1 MTSLSKIN
9 SKILDMNIPYKP
21 KLPETN
27 QPIIIIGASGIVKD
41 AHLPAYEMAGFTV
54 FGITNRTISKAHD
67 LAKKF
72 KIANVFENVAEAVKN
87 APSNAVYDITVLPD
101 QYIEILE
108 QLPDGA
114 AVLIQKPMG
123 NDLAQAR
130 EIVAV
135 CERKKLVAGI
145 NFQLRFASFVSAA
158 RHLIKEGIIGDLY
171 DLEFKVTVNTPWE
184 LFPLIKEHPRL
195 EILFHS
201 VHYIDCIRSF
211 LGNPKSVMAKTEK
224 HPLKKLS
231 SSRSTIILDYG
242 EDKHVVINT
251 NHDHHFGAK
260 HEESY
265 IKWEG
270 TKGAIKAK
278 MGLLMNYPDGLPD
291 EFEYSIAN
299 ENGEYEWK
307 KIELEGSWFP
317 EAFIGTMSNLMRFK
331 EGSDI
336 KLLASVQ
343 DVLDTMKVVEACYIS
358 NESGGVSLNELY
370 FTI

>member
-1 MTSLSKIN
+1 MTIN
-9 SKILDMNIPYKP
+9 YKP
-21 KLPETN
+21 LLPETQ

-41 AHLPAYEMAGFTV
+41 AHLPAYEMAGFKV
-54 FGITNRTISKAHD
+54 FGITNRTLSKAQE
-67 LAKKF
+67 LAEKYN
-72 KIANVFENVAEAVKN
+72 IEHVFESVADAVKN
-87 APSNAVYDITVLPD
+87 APKNTVYDITVLPD

-135 CERKKLVAGI
+135 CEKKQLVAGI

-158 RHLIKEGIIGDLY
+158 RDLINKGIIGELY
-171 DLEFKVTVNTPWE
+171 DLEFRVAVNTPWE

-211 LGNPKSVMAKTEK
+211 LGNPKSVMAKTTK

-242 EDKHVVINT
+242 ETMRVVINT
-251 NHDHHFGAK
+251 NHDHAFGAH
-260 HEESY
+260 HEESF

-278 MGLLMNYPDGLPD
+278 MGLLMNYPEGLPD
-291 EFEYSIAN
+291 VFEYATIDSENNNQYKWKQIA
-299 ENGEYEWK
+299 
-307 KIELEGSWFP
+307 LEGSWFP

-331 EGSDI
+331 EGSDA
-336 KLLASVQ
+336 KLHASVQ
-343 DVLDTMKVVEACYIS
+343 DVLDTMKIVEACYIS
-358 NESGGVSLNELY
+358 TTKGGISLTEL
-370 FTI
+370 

>member
-1 MTSLSKIN
+1 MTIN
-9 SKILDMNIPYKP
+9 YQPL
-21 KLPETN
+21 LPETQ
-27 QPIIIIGASGIVKD
+27 QPIIIIGASGIVND
-41 AHLPAYEMAGFTV
+41 AHLPAYKMAGFTV
-54 FGITNRTISKAHD
+54 FGITNRTLSKAHD
-67 LAKKF
+67 LAKKYT
-72 KIANVFENVAEAVKN
+72 IPHVFESVADAVKN
-87 APSNAVYDITVLPD
+87 APNNAVYDITVLPD

-135 CERKKLVAGI
+135 CERKQLVAGI

-158 RHLIKEGIIGDLY
+158 RDLISRGVIGELY
-171 DLEFKVTVNTPWE
+171 DLEFRVAVNTPWE

-211 LGNPKSVMAKTEK
+211 LGNPKSVMAKTVK

-242 EDKHVVINT
+242 EQMRVVINT
-251 NHDHHFGAK
+251 NHDHAFGSH

-278 MGLLMNYPDGLPD
+278 MGLLMNYPEGLPD
-291 EFEYSIAN
+291 VFEYATISS
-299 ENGEYEWK
+299 ENSTQYEWHK
-307 KIELEGSWFP
+307 VPLEGSWFP
-317 EAFIGTMSNLMRFK
+317 EAFIGTMSNLMRYK
-331 EGSDI
+331 EGSDST
-336 KLLASVQ
+336 LHASVQ
-343 DVLDTMKVVEACYIS
+343 DVLDTMKIVEACYIS
-358 NESGGVSLNELY
+358 TTQGGISIDEL
-370 FTI
+370 

>member
-1 MTSLSKIN
+1 
-9 SKILDMNIPYKP
+9 MNIPYKP
-21 KLPETN
+21 LLPETQ

-67 LAKKF
+67 LAKQF
-72 KIANVFENVAEAVKN
+72 KIEHVFENVAEAVKN
-87 APSNAVYDITVLPD
+87 APSNAIYDITVLPD

-108 QLPDGA
+108 QLPDGS

-135 CERKKLVAGI
+135 CERKKLVAAI

-158 RHLIKEGIIGDLY
+158 RHIINQGIIGDLY

-211 LGNPKSVMAKTEK
+211 LGNPKGVYAKTTN

-231 SSRSTIILDYG
+231 SCRSSIILDYG
-242 EDKHVVINT
+242 DSMRVVINT
-251 NHDHHFGAK
+251 NHDHHFGSK

-278 MGLLMNYPDGLPD
+278 MGLLMNYPDGMPD
-291 EFEYSIAN
+291 EFEVAI
-299 ENGEYEWK
+299 EKEGKYEWE

-331 EGSDI
+331 EGSDD

-358 NESGGVSLNELY
+358 NEKGGIPLNG
-370 FTI
+370 F

>member
-1 MTSLSKIN
+1 
-9 SKILDMNIPYKP
+9 MNIPYKP
-21 KLPETN
+21 LLPETE

-41 AHLPAYEMAGFTV
+41 AHLPAYEMAGFKV
-54 FGITNRTISKAHD
+54 FGITNRTISKAYD
-67 LAKKF
+67 LQKQF
-72 KIANVFENVAEAVKN
+72 KIDHVFENVADAVKN

-135 CERKKLVAGI
+135 CERKNLVAAI

-158 RHLIKEGIIGDLY
+158 RYLINEGIIGQLY

-211 LGNPKSVMAKTEK
+211 LGNPKGVMAKTAK

-231 SSRSTIILDYG
+231 SSRSTIILDYA
-242 EDKHVVINT
+242 EDIHVVINT
-251 NHDHHFGAK
+251 NHDHHFGPK

-270 TKGAIKAK
+270 TKGAIRAK

-291 EFEYSIAN
+291 VFEYALAKKDN
-299 ENGEYEWK
+299 EKEYEWTEVK
-307 KIELEGSWFP
+307 LEGSWFP
-317 EAFIGTMSNLMRFK
+317 EAFIGAMSNLMRYK
-331 EGSDI
+331 EGSDKI
-336 KLLASVQ
+336 LSASVQ
-343 DVLDTMKVVEACYIS
+343 DVLGTMKVVEACYIS
-358 NESGGVSLNELY
+358 SKNGGISFDEV
-370 FTI
+370 

>member
-1 MTSLSKIN
+1 MDIQ
-9 SKILDMNIPYKP
+9 YKP
-21 KLPETN
+21 LLPETK

-41 AHLPAYEMAGFTV
+41 AHLPAYKMAGFSV
-54 FGITNRTISKAHD
+54 FGITNRTIAKAHAMAD
-67 LAKKF
+67 EF
-72 KIANVFENVAEAVKN
+72 NIPNVFESVADAVKN

-123 NDLAQAR
+123 NDLAQAK

-135 CERKKLVAGI
+135 CERKKLAAGI
-145 NFQLRFASFVSAA
+145 NFQLRFASYISAA
-158 RHLIKEGIIGDLY
+158 RQLINQGIIGDLY
-171 DLEFKVTVNTPWE
+171 DLEVKVTVNTPWE

-211 LGNPKSVMAKTEK
+211 LGNPKGVYAKTAN

-231 SSRSTIILDYG
+231 SCRSSIIMDYG
-242 EDKHVVINT
+242 DSMRVVINT
-251 NHDHHFGAK
+251 NHDHHFGPK

-278 MGLLMNYPDGLPD
+278 MGLLMNYPEGMPD
-291 EFEYSIAN
+291 EFEVAV
-299 ENGEYEWK
+299 EKDGKYEWE

-331 EGSDI
+331 EGSDD

-358 NESGGVSLNELY
+358 NEKGGIPLNEL
-370 FTI
+370 

>member
-1 MTSLSKIN
+1 
-9 SKILDMNIPYKP
+9 MNITYKP
-21 KLPETN
+21 LLPETK

-67 LAKKF
+67 LAKQF
-72 KIANVFENVAEAVKN
+72 KIEHVFGNVAEAVKN

-123 NDLAQAR
+123 NDLAQAK

-135 CERKKLVAGI
+135 CERKKLVAAI

-158 RHLIKEGIIGDLY
+158 RYMITQGIIGDLY
-171 DLEFKVTVNTPWE
+171 DMEVKVTVNTPWE

-211 LGNPKSVMAKTEK
+211 LGNPKGVYAKTTN

-231 SSRSTIILDYG
+231 SCRSSIILDYG
-242 EDKHVVINT
+242 DSMRVVINT
-251 NHDHHFGAK
+251 NHDHYFGPK

-278 MGLLMNYPDGLPD
+278 MGLLMNYPDGMPD
-291 EFEYSIAN
+291 EFELAI
-299 ENGEYEWK
+299 EKDGKYEWE

-331 EGSDI
+331 EGSDD

-358 NESGGVSLNELY
+358 NQKGGIPLNDL
-370 FTI
+370 

>member
-1 MTSLSKIN
+1 MTIN
-9 SKILDMNIPYKP
+9 YKP
-21 KLPETN
+21 LLPETQ

-41 AHLPAYEMAGFTV
+41 AHLPAYEMAGFKV
-54 FGITNRTISKAHD
+54 FGITNRTLSKAQE
-67 LAKKF
+67 LAEKYN
-72 KIANVFENVAEAVKN
+72 IEHVFESVADAVKN
-87 APSNAVYDITVLPD
+87 APKNTVYDITVLPD

-135 CERKKLVAGI
+135 CEKKQLVAGI

-158 RHLIKEGIIGDLY
+158 RDLINKGIIGELY
-171 DLEFKVTVNTPWE
+171 DLEFRVAVNTPWE

-201 VHYIDCIRSF
+201 VHYIDCVRSF
-211 LGNPKSVMAKTEK
+211 LGNPKSVMAKTTK

-242 EDKHVVINT
+242 ETMRVVINT
-251 NHDHHFGAK
+251 NHDHAFGSH
-260 HEESY
+260 HEESF

-278 MGLLMNYPDGLPD
+278 MGLLMNYPEGLPD
-291 EFEYSIAN
+291 VFEYATIDS
-299 ENGEYEWK
+299 ENNNQYEWK
-307 KIELEGSWFP
+307 QIALEGSWFP

-331 EGSDI
+331 EGSDA
-336 KLLASVQ
+336 KLHASVQ
-343 DVLDTMKVVEACYIS
+343 DVLDTMKIVEACYIS
-358 NESGGVSLNELY
+358 TTNGGIALDEL
-370 FTI
+370 

>member
-1 MTSLSKIN
+1 MDIQ
-9 SKILDMNIPYKP
+9 YKP
-21 KLPETN
+21 LLPQN
-27 QPIIIIGASGIVKD
+27 PDPIIIIGASGIVKD
-41 AHLPAYEMAGFTV
+41 AHLPAYKMAGFSV
-54 FGITNRTISKAHD
+54 YGITNRTFAKAK
-67 LAKKF
+67 AMAEEF
-72 KIANVFENVAEAVKN
+72 GIPNVYENVAEAVKKAPKN
-87 APSNAVYDITVLPD
+87 AIYDITVLPD

-130 EIVAV
+130 EIVEV
-135 CERKKLVAGI
+135 CERKSLVAAM
-145 NFQLRFASFVSAA
+145 NFQLRFSPFVSAA
-158 RHLIKEGIIGDLY
+158 RYLINNGIIGDLY
-171 DLEFKVTVNTPWE
+171 DFEFKVTVNTPWE

-211 LGNPKSVMAKTEK
+211 LGNPKGVYAKTSH

-231 SSRSTIILDYG
+231 SCRSSIILNYG
-242 EDKHVVINT
+242 DDKRVVINT
-251 NHDHHFGAK
+251 NHDHHFGPE

-278 MGLLMNYPDGLPD
+278 MGLLMNYPDGMPD
-291 EFEYSIAN
+291 SFEYAVADK
-299 ENGEYEWK
+299 NGAFNWTK
-307 KIELEGSWFP
+307 VALEGSWFP

-331 EGSDI
+331 EGSDD

-343 DVLDTMKVVEACYIS
+343 DVLDTMRVVEACYIS
-358 NESGGVSLNELY
+358 DSQGGISLNEL
-370 FTI
+370 

>member
-1 MTSLSKIN
+1 MEIQ
-9 SKILDMNIPYKP
+9 YKP
-21 KLPETN
+21 LLPETP

-41 AHLPAYEMAGFTV
+41 AHLPAYKMAGFAV
-54 FGITNRTISKAHD
+54 HGITNRTLSKAV
-67 LAKKF
+67 AMAEEF
-72 KIANVFENVAEAVKN
+72 GIPNVYENVAEAVQH
-87 APSNAVYDITVLPD
+87 APKNAVYDITVLPD
-101 QYIEILE
+101 QYVEILE

-145 NFQLRFASFVSAA
+145 NFQLRFASFVGAA
-158 RHLIKEGIIGDLY
+158 RDLINKGIIGDLY

-211 LGNPKSVMAKTEK
+211 LGNPKGVYAKTSH

-231 SSRSTIILDYG
+231 SCRSAIILNYG
-242 EDKHVVINT
+242 EDKRVVINT
-251 NHDHHFGAK
+251 NHDHHFGPK

-278 MGLLMNYPDGLPD
+278 MGLLMNYPNGLPD
-291 EFEYSIAN
+291 CFEYAIGDK
-299 ENGEYEWK
+299 NGTYHWRK
-307 KIELEGSWFP
+307 VDLEGSWFP
-317 EAFIGTMSNLMRFK
+317 DAFIGTMSNLMRFK
-331 EGSDI
+331 EGSDE
-336 KLLASVQ
+336 KLLTSVQ

-358 NESGGVSLNELY
+358 NSQGGISINEL
-370 FTI
+370 

>member
-1 MTSLSKIN
+1 M
-9 SKILDMNIPYKP
+9 DIPYKP
-21 KLPETN
+21 LLPETL

-54 FGITNRTISKAHD
+54 FGITNRTISKAYE
-67 LAKKF
+67 LAQKY
-72 KIANVFENVAEAVKN
+72 KIKHVFENVAQAVKN
-87 APSNAVYDITVLPD
+87 APANAVYDITVLPD
-101 QYIEILE
+101 QYIDILE

-135 CERKKLVAGI
+135 CERKKLVAAI

-158 RHLIKEGIIGDLY
+158 RYIINQGIIGDLY
-171 DLEFKVTVNTPWE
+171 DFEFKVSVNTPWE

-211 LGNPKSVMAKTEK
+211 LGNPKRVMAKTAN

-231 SSRSTIILDYG
+231 SSRSTIILDFG
-242 EDKHVVINT
+242 EAMHVVINT
-251 NHDHHFGAK
+251 NHDHHFGPK

-291 EFEYSIAN
+291 VFEYALAD
-299 ENGEYEWK
+299 ENGTYEWK
-307 KIELEGSWFP
+307 TIQLEGSWFP

-331 EGSDI
+331 EGSDT
-336 KLLASVQ
+336 KLLTSAQ
-343 DVLDTMKVVEACYIS
+343 EILETMKVVEACYIS
-358 NESGGVSLNELY
+358 NKNGGVSLDEL
-370 FTI
+370 

>member
-1 MTSLSKIN
+1 
-9 SKILDMNIPYKP
+9 MNIPYKP
-21 KLPETN
+21 LLPETQ

-67 LAKKF
+67 LAKQY
-72 KIANVFENVAEAVKN
+72 KIPHVFENVAEAVKN
-87 APSNAVYDITVLPD
+87 APTNAVYDITVLPD

-135 CERKKLVAGI
+135 CERKKLVAAI

-158 RHLIKEGIIGDLY
+158 RYIIDQGIIGDLY
-171 DLEFKVTVNTPWE
+171 DFEFKVTVNTPWE

-211 LGNPKSVMAKTEK
+211 LGNPKGVYAKTSH

-231 SSRSTIILDYG
+231 SCRSSIILNYG
-242 EDKHVVINT
+242 EAMRVVINT
-251 NHDHHFGAK
+251 NHDHHFGPK
-260 HEESY
+260 NEESY

-278 MGLLMNYPDGLPD
+278 MGLLMNYPDGMPD
-291 EFEYSIAN
+291 EFEIALPN
-299 ENGEYEWK
+299 DEGTFEWK

-331 EGSDI
+331 EGTDQ

-358 NESGGVSLNELY
+358 NKNGGVSLDEL
-370 FTI
+370 

>member
-1 MTSLSKIN
+1 
-9 SKILDMNIPYKP
+9 MNIPYKP
-21 KLPETN
+21 LLPETE
-27 QPIIIIGASGIVKD
+27 QPIVIIGASGIVKD

-67 LAKKF
+67 LAKQF
-72 KIANVFENVAEAVKN
+72 KIQHVFENVAEAVKH

-135 CERKKLVAGI
+135 CERKKLVAAI
-145 NFQLRFASFVSAA
+145 NFQLRFSPFVSAA
-158 RHLIKEGIIGDLY
+158 RYMINQGLLGDLY

-211 LGNPKSVMAKTEK
+211 LGNPKGVYAKTTN

-231 SSRSTIILDYG
+231 SCRSSIILNYG
-242 EDKHVVINT
+242 DSMRVVINT
-251 NHDHHFGAK
+251 NHDHHFGSK

-291 EFEYSIAN
+291 VFEYALPTEDGSI
-299 ENGEYEWK
+299 YEWK
-307 KIELEGSWFP
+307 EIKLEGSWFP

-331 EGSDI
+331 EGSDD

-343 DVLDTMKVVEACYIS
+343 DVLDTMKVVEACYVS
-358 NESGGVSLNELY
+358 NKSGGVSLDEL
-370 FTI
+370 

>member
-1 MTSLSKIN
+1 
-9 SKILDMNIPYKP
+9 MNVTYKP
-21 KLPETN
+21 LLPKIQ

-41 AHLPAYEMAGFTV
+41 AHLPAYEMAGFKV
-54 FGITNRTISKAHD
+54 FGITNRTISKAHV
-67 LAKKF
+67 LAEKY
-72 KIANVFENVAEAVKN
+72 KIEHVFNTVSDAVEQ
-87 APSNAVYDITVLPD
+87 APKNAVYDITLLPD
-101 QYIEILE
+101 QYIEVLE

-123 NDLAQAR
+123 NDLQQAK

-135 CERKKLVAGI
+135 CERKNLVAAI

-158 RHLIKEGIIGDLY
+158 RDIIDRGLIGDLY

-184 LFPLIKEHPRL
+184 LFPVIKQHPRL

-201 VHYIDCIRSF
+201 VHYIDCVRSF
-211 LGNPKSVMAKTEK
+211 LGNPKGVMAKTTR
-224 HPLKKLS
+224 HPLKDLS
-231 SSRSTIILDYG
+231 SCRSTIILDYG
-242 EDKHVVINT
+242 DTLSVKINT
-251 NHDHHFGAK
+251 NHDHQFGAK

-291 EFEYSIAN
+291 IFEYAIAD
-299 ENGEYEWK
+299 EGKPYEWK
-307 KIELEGSWFP
+307 TIDLEGSWFP
-317 EAFIGTMSNLMRFK
+317 ESFVGTMSNLMRYK
-331 EGSDI
+331 EGSDK
-336 KLLASVQ
+336 KLHASVQ

-358 NESGGVSLNELY
+358 NNRGGVSLTELK
-370 FTI
+370 

>member
-1 MTSLSKIN
+1 
-9 SKILDMNIPYKP
+9 MNITYKP
-21 KLPETN
+21 LLPETK

-67 LAKKF
+67 LAKQF
-72 KIANVFENVAEAVKN
+72 KIEHVFENVAEAVKN

-123 NDLAQAR
+123 NDLAQAK

-135 CERKKLVAGI
+135 CERKKLVAAI

-158 RHLIKEGIIGDLY
+158 RYMITQGIIGDLY
-171 DLEFKVTVNTPWE
+171 DMEVKVTVNTPWE

-211 LGNPKSVMAKTEK
+211 LGNPKVVYAKTTN

-231 SSRSTIILDYG
+231 SCRSSIILDYG
-242 EDKHVVINT
+242 DSMRVVINT
-251 NHDHHFGAK
+251 NHDHYFGPK

-278 MGLLMNYPDGLPD
+278 MGLLMNYPDGMPD
-291 EFEYSIAN
+291 EFEVAT
-299 ENGEYEWK
+299 EKEGKYEWE
-307 KIELEGSWFP
+307 KINLEGSWFP

-331 EGSDI
+331 EGSDD

-358 NESGGVSLNELY
+358 NEKGGIPLNDL
-370 FTI
+370 

>member
-1 MTSLSKIN
+1 MTIN
-9 SKILDMNIPYKP
+9 YKP
-21 KLPETN
+21 LLPDTQ

-41 AHLPAYEMAGFTV
+41 AHLPAYKMAGFKV
-54 FGITNRTISKAHD
+54 FGITNRTLSKAKD
-67 LAKKF
+67 LAEKYN
-72 KIANVFENVAEAVKN
+72 IEHVFDSVADAVKN
-87 APSNAVYDITVLPD
+87 APTNAVYDITVLPD

-130 EIVAV
+130 QIVAV
-135 CERKKLVAGI
+135 CEKKQLVAGI

-158 RHLIKEGIIGDLY
+158 RDLINKGVIGELY
-171 DLEFKVTVNTPWE
+171 DLEFKVDVNTPWE

-211 LGNPKSVMAKTEK
+211 LGNPKSVMAKTVQ

-242 EDKHVVINT
+242 EKMRVVINT
-251 NHDHHFGAK
+251 NHDHGFGSQ
-260 HEESY
+260 HEESF

-278 MGLLMNYPDGLPD
+278 MGLLMNYPEGLPD
-291 EFEYSIAN
+291 VFEYATIISESSN
-299 ENGEYEWK
+299 QYEW
-307 KIELEGSWFP
+307 ITIPLEGSWFP

-331 EGSDI
+331 EGSDT
-336 KLLASVQ
+336 KLHTSVK
-343 DVLDTMKVVEACYIS
+343 DVLDTMKIVEACYLSTAKGGIS
-358 NESGGVSLNELY
+358 FDEL
-370 FTI
+370 

>member
-1 MTSLSKIN
+1 MT
-9 SKILDMNIPYKP
+9 IPYKP
-21 KLPETN
+21 LLPETT

-41 AHLPAYEMAGFTV
+41 AHLPAYKMAGMSV
-54 FGITNRTISKAHD
+54 FGITNRTLSKAQD
-67 LAKKF
+67 MAKQF
-72 KIANVFENVAEAVKN
+72 GIPNVFENVAEAVKN

-135 CERKKLVAGI
+135 CERKKLVAAI

-158 RHLIKEGIIGDLY
+158 RYIINQGMIGDLY

-211 LGNPKSVMAKTEK
+211 LGNPKGVYAKTTH

-231 SSRSTIILDYG
+231 SCRSSIILDYS
-242 EDKHVVINT
+242 DSMRVVINT
-251 NHDHHFGAK
+251 NHDHHFGSK

-278 MGLLMNYPDGLPD
+278 MGLLMNYPDGMPD
-291 EFEYSIAN
+291 EFEVAL
-299 ENGEYEWK
+299 EKDGTYEWE
-307 KIELEGSWFP
+307 KINLEGSWFP

-331 EGSDI
+331 EGSDD

-358 NESGGVSLNELY
+358 NQKGGIPLNEL
-370 FTI
+370 

>member
-1 MTSLSKIN
+1 
-9 SKILDMNIPYKP
+9 MNIPYKP
-21 KLPETN
+21 LLPETE
-27 QPIIIIGASGIVKD
+27 QSIIIIGASGIVKD
-41 AHLPAYEMAGFTV
+41 AHLPAYEMAGFKV
-54 FGITNRTISKAHD
+54 FGITNRTISKAYD
-67 LAKKF
+67 LQKQF
-72 KIANVFENVAEAVKN
+72 KIDHVFENVADAVKN

-135 CERKKLVAGI
+135 CERKNLVAAI

-158 RHLIKEGIIGDLY
+158 RYLINEGIIGQLY

-211 LGNPKSVMAKTEK
+211 LGNPKGVMAKTAK
-224 HPLKKLS
+224 HPRKKLS
-231 SSRSTIILDYG
+231 SSRSTIILDYA
-242 EDKHVVINT
+242 EDMHVVINT
-251 NHDHHFGAK
+251 NHDHHFGPK

-270 TKGAIKAK
+270 TKGAIRAK

-291 EFEYSIAN
+291 VFEYALAKKDN
-299 ENGEYEWK
+299 EKEYEWTEVK
-307 KIELEGSWFP
+307 LEGSWFP
-317 EAFIGTMSNLMRFK
+317 EAFIGAMSNLMRYK
-331 EGSDI
+331 EGSDKI
-336 KLLASVQ
+336 LSASVQ
-343 DVLDTMKVVEACYIS
+343 DVLGTMKVVEACYIS
-358 NESGGVSLNELY
+358 SKNGGISFDEV
-370 FTI
+370 

>member
-1 MTSLSKIN
+1 
-9 SKILDMNIPYKP
+9 MNIPYKP

-67 LAKKF
+67 LAKQF
-72 KIANVFENVAEAVKN
+72 KIEHVFENVADAVKQ

-158 RHLIKEGIIGDLY
+158 RHLISEGIIGDLY

-211 LGNPKSVMAKTEK
+211 LGNPKNVLAKTAK

-251 NHDHHFGAK
+251 NHDHHFGPK

-291 EFEYSIAN
+291 EFEYSTAN
-299 ENGEYEWK
+299 ENGEYNWK

-331 EGSDI
+331 EGSDL

-358 NESGGVSLNELY
+358 NKSGGVSLNEL
-370 FTI
+370 

>member
-1 MTSLSKIN
+1 
-9 SKILDMNIPYKP
+9 MNIPYQP

-41 AHLPAYEMAGFTV
+41 ANLPAYEMAGFTV

-67 LAKKF
+67 LAKQF
-72 KIANVFENVAEAVKN
+72 KIAHVFENVADAVKN

-108 QLPDGA
+108 QLPDRA

-130 EIVAV
+130 EIIAV
-135 CERKKLVAGI
+135 CERKNLVAAI

-158 RHLIKEGIIGDLY
+158 RHLINEGIIGELY
-171 DLEFKVTVNTPWE
+171 DFEFKVTVNTPWE

-211 LGNPKSVMAKTEK
+211 LGNPKSVMAKTAK

-231 SSRSTIILDYG
+231 SCRSTIILDYG

-251 NHDHHFGAK
+251 NHDHHFGPK

-291 EFEYSIAN
+291 EFEYSILN

-331 EGSDI
+331 EGSDT
-336 KLLASVQ
+336 KLLASVL
-343 DVLDTMKVVEACYIS
+343 DVLDTMKVVEACYVS
-358 NESGGVSLNELY
+358 NKNGGVSLGEL
-370 FTI
+370 

>member
-1 MTSLSKIN
+1 
-9 SKILDMNIPYKP
+9 MNIPYKP
-21 KLPETN
+21 LLPETE

-41 AHLPAYEMAGFTV
+41 AHLPAYEMAGFKV
-54 FGITNRTISKAHD
+54 FGITNRTISKAYD
-67 LAKKF
+67 LQKQF
-72 KIANVFENVAEAVKN
+72 KIDHVFENVADAVKN

-135 CERKKLVAGI
+135 CERKNLVAAI

-158 RHLIKEGIIGDLY
+158 RYLINEGIIGQLY

-211 LGNPKSVMAKTEK
+211 LGNPKGVMAKTAK

-231 SSRSTIILDYG
+231 SSRSTIILDYA
-242 EDKHVVINT
+242 EDMHVVINT
-251 NHDHHFGAK
+251 NHDHHFGPK

-270 TKGAIKAK
+270 TKGAIRAK

-291 EFEYSIAN
+291 VFEYALAKKDN
-299 ENGEYEWK
+299 EKEYEWTEVK
-307 KIELEGSWFP
+307 LEGSWFP
-317 EAFIGTMSNLMRFK
+317 EAFIGVMSNLMRYK
-331 EGSDI
+331 EGSDKI
-336 KLLASVQ
+336 LYASVQ
-343 DVLDTMKVVEACYIS
+343 DVLGTMKVVEACYIS
-358 NESGGVSLNELY
+358 SKNGGISFDEV
-370 FTI
+370 

>member
-1 MTSLSKIN
+1 
-9 SKILDMNIPYKP
+9 MNIPYKP
-21 KLPETN
+21 LLPETE

-41 AHLPAYEMAGFTV
+41 AHLPAYEMAGFKV
-54 FGITNRTISKAHD
+54 FGITNRTISKAYD
-67 LAKKF
+67 LQKQF
-72 KIANVFENVAEAVKN
+72 KIDHVFENVADAVKN

-135 CERKKLVAGI
+135 CERKNLVAAI

-158 RHLIKEGIIGDLY
+158 RYLINEGIIGQLY

-211 LGNPKSVMAKTEK
+211 LGNPKGVMAKTAK

-231 SSRSTIILDYG
+231 SSRSTIILDYA
-242 EDKHVVINT
+242 EDMHVVINT
-251 NHDHHFGAK
+251 NHDHHFGPK

-270 TKGAIKAK
+270 TKGAIRAK

-291 EFEYSIAN
+291 VFEYALAKKDN
-299 ENGEYEWK
+299 EKEYEWTEVK
-307 KIELEGSWFP
+307 LEGSWFP
-317 EAFIGTMSNLMRFK
+317 EAFIGAMSNLIRYK
-331 EGSDI
+331 EGSDTI
-336 KLLASVQ
+336 LSASVQ
-343 DVLDTMKVVEACYIS
+343 DVLGTMKVVEACYIS
-358 NESGGVSLNELY
+358 SKNGGISFDEV
-370 FTI
+370 

>member
-1 MTSLSKIN
+1 
-9 SKILDMNIPYKP
+9 MNIPYKP
-21 KLPETN
+21 LLPETQ

-41 AHLPAYEMAGFTV
+41 AHLPAYEMAGFKV
-54 FGITNRTISKAHD
+54 FGITNRTLSKAHD
-67 LAKKF
+67 LTERF
-72 KIANVFENVAEAVKN
+72 KIEHVFETVADAVKN
-87 APSNAVYDITVLPD
+87 APENAVYDITVLPD

-135 CERKKLVAGI
+135 CERKKLVAAI

-158 RHLIKEGIIGDLY
+158 RHIISQGIIGDLY

-211 LGNPKSVMAKTEK
+211 LGNPKGVMAKTAK

-231 SSRSTIILDYG
+231 SSRSSIILNYG
-242 EDKHVVINT
+242 ETMHVVINT
-251 NHDHHFGAK
+251 NHDHHFGPQN
-260 HEESY
+260 EESY

-291 EFEYSIAN
+291 LFEYAVAI
-299 ENGEYEWK
+299 EGDEKEYEWK

-331 EGSDI
+331 EGSDE
-336 KLLASVQ
+336 KLHTSVQ
-343 DVLDTMKVVEACYIS
+343 DILETMKVVEACYIS
-358 NESGGVSLNELY
+358 NKNGGVSLDKL
-370 FTI
+370 

>member
-1 MTSLSKIN
+1 MT
-9 SKILDMNIPYKP
+9 IPYKP
-21 KLPETN
+21 LLPETT

-41 AHLPAYEMAGFTV
+41 AHLPAYKMAGMSV
-54 FGITNRTISKAHD
+54 FGITNRTLSKAQD
-67 LAKKF
+67 MAKQF
-72 KIANVFENVAEAVKN
+72 GIPNVFENVAEAVKN

-135 CERKKLVAGI
+135 CERKKLVAAI

-158 RHLIKEGIIGDLY
+158 RYIINQGMIGDLY

-211 LGNPKSVMAKTEK
+211 LGNPKGVYAKTTH

-231 SSRSTIILDYG
+231 SCRSSIILDYS
-242 EDKHVVINT
+242 DSMRVVINT
-251 NHDHHFGAK
+251 NHDHHFGSK

-278 MGLLMNYPDGLPD
+278 MGLLMNYPDGMLD
-291 EFEYSIAN
+291 EFEVAL
-299 ENGEYEWK
+299 EKDGTYEWE
-307 KIELEGSWFP
+307 KINLEGSWFP

-331 EGSDI
+331 EGSDD

-358 NESGGVSLNELY
+358 NQKGGIPLNEL
-370 FTI
+370 

>member
-1 MTSLSKIN
+1 MDIQ
-9 SKILDMNIPYKP
+9 YKP
-21 KLPETN
+21 LLPKTE

-41 AHLPAYEMAGFTV
+41 AHLPAYKMAGFSV
-54 FGITNRTISKAHD
+54 FGITNRTIAKAH
-67 LAKKF
+67 AMAEEF
-72 KIANVFENVAEAVKN
+72 GIPNVFENVAEAVKH

-123 NDLAQAR
+123 NDLAQAK

-135 CERKKLVAGI
+135 CERKKLVASI

-158 RHLIKEGIIGDLY
+158 RDLINKGIIGDLY

-211 LGNPKSVMAKTEK
+211 LGNPKGVYAKTTH

-231 SSRSTIILDYG
+231 SCRSSIILNYG
-242 EDKHVVINT
+242 DTMRVNIST
-251 NHDHHFGAK
+251 NHDHHFGPQ

-291 EFEYSIAN
+291 VFEYSTFN
-299 ENGEYEWK
+299 EKTNAYEWQK
-307 KIELEGSWFP
+307 VALEGSWFP

-331 EGSDI
+331 EGSDTI
-336 KLLASVQ
+336 LHTSVQ

-358 NESGGVSLNELY
+358 NANGGVSLDEL
-370 FTI
+370 

>member
-1 MTSLSKIN
+1 MTIN
-9 SKILDMNIPYKP
+9 YKP
-21 KLPETN
+21 LLPETQ

-41 AHLPAYEMAGFTV
+41 AHLPAYEMAGFKV
-54 FGITNRTISKAHD
+54 FGITNRTLSKAQE
-67 LAKKF
+67 LAEKYN
-72 KIANVFENVAEAVKN
+72 IEHVFESVADAVKN
-87 APSNAVYDITVLPD
+87 APKNAVYDITVLPD

-135 CERKKLVAGI
+135 CEKKQLVAGI

-158 RHLIKEGIIGDLY
+158 KDLINKGIIGELY
-171 DLEFKVTVNTPWE
+171 DLEFRVAVNTPWE

-211 LGNPKSVMAKTEK
+211 LGNPKSVMAKTTK

-242 EDKHVVINT
+242 ETMRVVINT
-251 NHDHHFGAK
+251 NHDHAYGAH
-260 HEESY
+260 HEESF

-278 MGLLMNYPDGLPD
+278 MGLLMNYPEGLPD
-291 EFEYSIAN
+291 VFEYATIDSENNNQYKWKQIA
-299 ENGEYEWK
+299 
-307 KIELEGSWFP
+307 LEGSWFP

-331 EGSDI
+331 EGSDT
-336 KLLASVQ
+336 KLYASVQ
-343 DVLDTMKVVEACYIS
+343 DVLDTMKIVEACYIS
-358 NESGGVSLNELY
+358 TTKGGIALDEL
-370 FTI
+370 

>member
-1 MTSLSKIN
+1 
-9 SKILDMNIPYKP
+9 MNIPYQP
-21 KLPETN
+21 LLPETD

-41 AHLPAYEMAGFTV
+41 AHLPAYQMAGFSV

-67 LAKKF
+67 LAKQF
-72 KIANVFENVAEAVKN
+72 NIAHVFENVADAVKN

-123 NDLAQAR
+123 NDLVQAR

-158 RHLIKEGIIGDLY
+158 RHLINEGIIGELY
-171 DLEFKVTVNTPWE
+171 DLEVKVTVNTPWE

-211 LGNPKSVMAKTEK
+211 LGNPKGVMAKTAK

-231 SSRSTIILDYG
+231 SCRSTIILDYA

-251 NHDHHFGAK
+251 NHDHHFGPK

-291 EFEYSIAN
+291 EFEYSLQN

-331 EGSDI
+331 EGSDS
-336 KLLASVQ
+336 KLLASVK

-358 NESGGVSLNELY
+358 NKSGGVSLEQL
-370 FTI
+370 